1 MTRQALAAGL
11 LDEVDVDLVPIVL
24 SEGVRLFETQEKPA
38 QLELQRVVDA
48 PGVTHLS
55 YRVVEL

>member
-11 LDEVDVDLVPIVL
+11 LGEVDVDLVPIVL
-24 SEGVRLFETQEKPA
+24 GEGVRLFEEQEKPA

-55 YRVVEL
+55 YRVVKL